1 MIPLN
6 CPHGSRVQHTPFLVF
21 REVQNDVATVKREI
35 CSLDAGVLFAQEAC
49 SWVYG
54 VNDIAKRNPSNL
66 RTSLTLHPA
75 PCTLRPTP
83 YTLLTLLLT
92 LPPTHNILNPTPYT
106 PPLNPKR
113 VRKRM
118 QNTMFQ
124 VSNKKKFTY
133 EIFIRHDQIPLLPLP
148 NHTFPTRHLPTSHA
162 NTPISDGSQF

>member
-1 MIPLN
+1 MYPHDVFRRRFHSDVCTVKSRIHSAHTVESPGSRGLSHIPLN

-83 YTLLTLLLT
+83 
-92 LPPTHNILNPTPYT
+92 
-106 PPLNPKR
+106 
-113 VRKRM
+113 
-118 QNTMFQ
+118 
-124 VSNKKKFTY
+124 
-133 EIFIRHDQIPLLPLP
+133 
-148 NHTFPTRHLPTSHA
+148 
-162 NTPISDGSQF
+162 